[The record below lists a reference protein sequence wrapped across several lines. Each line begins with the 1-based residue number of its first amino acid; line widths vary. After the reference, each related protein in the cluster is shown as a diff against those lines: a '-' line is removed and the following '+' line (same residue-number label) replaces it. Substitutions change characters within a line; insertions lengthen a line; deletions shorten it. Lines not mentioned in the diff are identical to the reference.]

1 MDDLKRTL
9 AREVEKGL
17 RKIKISTSF
26 SLLRSKVSNLVLDIT
41 LSRQNL
47 KICNILKFAAM
58 KISS

>member
-41 LSRQNL
+41 LSKQNL